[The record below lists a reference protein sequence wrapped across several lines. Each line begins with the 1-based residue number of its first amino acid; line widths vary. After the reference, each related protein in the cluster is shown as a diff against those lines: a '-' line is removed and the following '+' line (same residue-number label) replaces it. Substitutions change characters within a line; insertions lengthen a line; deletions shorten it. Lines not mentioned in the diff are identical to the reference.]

1 MLPESLKRFI
11 ELFSKIPSI
20 GPRQAQRIAFWFLR
34 HDKNFIY
41 SYSFALKNL
50 ADNLK
55 VCPQCFYVF
64 ENNSNENLCEIC
76 RNPNRNNKLIAI
88 VEKETDLITIEKT
101 KKYNGLY
108 HVLGGLVLPIENN
121 LEDLRIKELINRL
134 RNNPQTEEVILAF
147 SHTASGDL
155 TALELEKILKN
166 FKVKVT
172 KLAIGLQRGAEV
184 EFADEDTLIN
194 ALENRK

>member
-1 MLPESLKRFI
+1 M
-11 ELFSKIPSI
+11 
-20 GPRQAQRIAFWFLR
+20 
-34 HDKNFIY
+34 
-41 SYSFALKNL
+41 
-50 ADNLK
+50 
-55 VCPQCFYVF
+55 
-64 ENNSNENLCEIC
+64 
-76 RNPNRNNKLIAI
+76 
-88 VEKETDLITIEKT
+88 
-101 KKYNGLY
+101 
-108 HVLGGLVLPIENN
+108 PIENN

-134 RNNPQTEEVILAF
+134 KNNPQTEEVILAF

-155 TALELEKILKN
+155 TTLELEKILKN